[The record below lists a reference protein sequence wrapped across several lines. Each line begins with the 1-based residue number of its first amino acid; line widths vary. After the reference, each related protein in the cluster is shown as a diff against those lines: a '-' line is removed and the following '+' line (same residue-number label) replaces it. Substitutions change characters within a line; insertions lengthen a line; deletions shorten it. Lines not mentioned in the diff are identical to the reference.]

1 MIIKAPTR
9 RLPLMILVAA
19 GAAVLSVAPATAEP
33 SKTAAPKPSQ
43 TKTGELPADAQMG
56 WRNREAG
63 KLAGADAGVHASAPT
78 GVLGLDVSSYQGNE
92 NWPRWVTRGKSFVYV
107 KATQG
112 TSYRNPYFSS
122 QYTDSYYAGMVH
134 GAYHYANPAG
144 RSGTR
149 QARYF
154 VKHGGGWSKDNQ
166 TLPGALDIEYGPRGH
181 ACYGLSKKRMV
192 RWITAFTTEYKR
204 LTTRN
209 AVIYTTAD
217 WWNRCTGNTKKFSS
231 TNALWAARW
240 GTKTPASCPAVGRW
254 PPSGSTAATR
264 STRTS
269 SIRTGPTSPSSPTA
283 SSAQAH
289 PRKGTTPLNPRGREV
304 LTGFRRHA
312 PS

>member
-43 TKTGELPADAQMG
+43 TESGELPADAQMG

-63 KLAGADAGVHASAPT
+63 KLAGADAGVHAAAPT
-78 GVLGLDVSSYQGNE
+78 GVLGLDVSSYQGKE

-122 QYTDSYYAGMVH
+122 QYTESYYAGMVH

-154 VKHGGGWSKDNQ
+154 VKHGGAWSKDNQ

-181 ACYGLSKKRMV
+181 ACYGLSKARMV

-217 WWNRCTGNTKKFSS
+217 WWNRCTRNTKKFSS

-240 GTKTPASCPAVGRW
+240 GTKTPGKLPGGWKV
-254 PPSGSTAATR
+254 ATFWQY
-264 STRTS
+264 S
-269 SIRTGPTSPSSPTA
+269 S
-283 SSAQAH
+283 
-289 PRKGTTPLNPRGREV
+289 NPIDQNRFYSNRAN
-304 LTGFRRHA
+304 LTKFANGD
-312 PS
+312 